1 MVDKHK
7 SKSGII
13 AGVGI
18 VLVSLVLLYKISIFI
33 RGVAIGFVLL
43 SLIDISFLCYFVIIF
58 NKSHKGNNC
67 SIVNIIIILALYIIL
82 ILTINLSLAP
92 TIKMIISCIVIE
104 IIYILICGNIAKHI
118 GNTKNYKNGFIWGA
132 LLGIIGIIVVSVMP
146 YKEQGKTNNN
156 SIEKIKELSILKD
169 NGIITQ
175 EEFETKK
182 KELLNK
188 M

>member
-1 MVDKHK
+1 M
-7 SKSGII
+7 
-13 AGVGI
+13 
-18 VLVSLVLLYKISIFI
+18 
-33 RGVAIGFVLL
+33 
-43 SLIDISFLCYFVIIF
+43 
-58 NKSHKGNNC
+58 
-67 SIVNIIIILALYIIL
+67 SIVLALYIIL
-82 ILTINLSLAP
+82 TLTINLSVSP
-92 TIKMIISCIVIE
+92 TVKMIISCIVLE
-104 IIYILICGNIAKHI
+104 ILYILICGNIAKYI

-132 LLGIIGIIVVSVMP
+132 LLGIIGIIVVAVMP
-146 YKEQGKTNNN
+146 YKEQSKNNGN

>member
-1 MVDKHK
+1 MVNNRK
-7 SKSGII
+7 SKSKIV
-13 AGVGI
+13 AMVGI
-18 VLVSLVLLYKISIFI
+18 GIASLILLYKISIFI

-43 SLIDISFLCYFVIIF
+43 SLIDISFLCYFIIIL
-58 NKSHKGNNC
+58 NKSRKGHKSSIINV
-67 SIVNIIIILALYIIL
+67 SIVLALYIIL
-82 ILTINLSLAP
+82 TLTINLSVSP
-92 TIKMIISCIVIE
+92 TVKMIISCIVLE
-104 IIYILICGNIAKHI
+104 ILYILICGNIAKHI

-132 LLGIIGIIVVSVMP
+132 LLGIIGIIVVAVMP

-169 NGIITQ
+169 NEIITQ